1 VQDQTQ
7 KFIASLF
14 SDSKLNRLPE
24 AYGGGRI
31 FDPPVIGVAR
41 GDDPIFLKFKQ
52 VVGPEHMTPMEM
64 WLAAGL
70 ADEDERADRLR
81 LVSIVFPYVRR
92 IRRESTTAREFP
104 AEIYCV
110 GRNFAN
116 AFMIEVLEQTVGFFQ
131 QKGFGAL
138 AAMLSPAFEIIV
150 KQDPI
155 RIYSKWSERHIAF
168 AAGLGTFSLH
178 EGLITEV
185 GCNIRLTSVIT
196 DAPLEV
202 TVRHSDAPYANCL
215 FYAGKKCQKCAA
227 RCPADAITEKGHD
240 KLKCY
245 LYGRRVEEEMRDRLG
260 PILKPHR
267 RVIDGQEQISYPV
280 GCAFCQFDVPCMD
293 RNPVPS
299 K

>member
-1 VQDQTQ
+1 MNTKIQ
-7 KFIASLF
+7 KFMEALF
-14 SDSKLNRLPE
+14 ADSSLNRLPG

-31 FDPPVIGVAR
+31 FDTPVVGVAK
-41 GDDPIFLKFKQ
+41 GDDPIFEKFKQ
-52 VVGPEHMTPMEM
+52 FVGPEHMTPLEM

-70 ADEDERADRLR
+70 DGDGMRPDRLR

-92 IRRESTTAREFP
+92 IRQASKTAREFP

-116 AFMIEVLEQTVGFFQ
+116 AFMTDVLHQTVGFFRQ
-131 QKGFGAL
+131 NGFDAL

-178 EGLITEV
+178 EGLITDI
-185 GCNIRLTSVIT
+185 GCNIRLASVIT
-196 DAPLEV
+196 DAPLEA
-202 TVRHSDAPYANCL
+202 TARQSDAPYANCL
-215 FYAGKKCQKCAA
+215 FYAGKKCAKCAEK
-227 RCPADAITEKGHD
+227 CPAGAITEQGHD

-245 LYGRRVEEEMRDRLG
+245 LYGRRIEKEMNDRVG
-260 PILKPHR
+260 RILKPHR
-267 RVIDGQEQISYPV
+267 RVIGGQEQISHPV

-293 RNPVPS
+293 RNPVRS
-299 K
+299 A

>member
-1 VQDQTQ
+1 VKAETQ
-7 KFIASLF
+7 KFIQSLF
-14 SDSKLNRLPE
+14 SDSSLNRLPE

-31 FDPPVIGVAR
+31 FDAPVIGVAR
-41 GDDPIFLKFKQ
+41 GDDPIFEKFKQ
-52 VVGPEHMTPMEM
+52 VVGPEHMTPLEM
-64 WLAAGL
+64 WLAAGP
-70 ADEDERADRLR
+70 ADDDNRADRLR
-81 LVSIVFPYVRR
+81 LVSIIFPYVHR
-92 IRRESTTAREFP
+92 IRRASQTAREFP
-104 AEIYCV
+104 AEIYCI

-116 AFMIEVLEQTVGFFQ
+116 AFMIAVLQQTVAYFQ

-178 EGLITEV
+178 EGLITDV
-185 GCNIRLTSVIT
+185 GCNIRVASVIT
-196 DAPLEV
+196 DAPLEA
-202 TVRHSDAPYANCL
+202 TTRRSDAPYANCL
-215 FYAGKKCQKCAA
+215 FYAGKKCKKCAE

-245 LYGRRVEEEMRDRLG
+245 LYGRRIETEMNDRLG

-267 RVIDGQEQISYPV
+267 RVIDGREQTSYPV

-293 RNPVPS
+293 RNPVS
-299 K
+299 ST

>member
-1 VQDQTQ
+1 MKVETQ
-7 KFIASLF
+7 KFIEALF
-14 SDSKLNRLPE
+14 ADSNLNRLPG
-24 AYGGGRI
+24 AYGGGHI
-31 FDPPVIGVAR
+31 FDTPVIGIAR
-41 GDDPIFLKFKQ
+41 GDDPIFAKFKQ

-64 WLAAGL
+64 WLAAKP
-70 ADEDERADRLR
+70 DDDQRADRLR
-81 LVSIVFPYVRR
+81 LVSIIFPYVRR
-92 IRRESTTAREFP
+92 IRRASKTAREFP

-116 AFMIEVLEQTVGFFQ
+116 AFMIEVLQQTVAFFR
-131 QKGFGAL
+131 QKGFDAL

-185 GCNIRLTSVIT
+185 GCNIRIASVIT

-202 TVRHSDAPYANCL
+202 STRPTDAPYANCL
-215 FYAGKKCQKCAA
+215 FYAGKKCQKCEE
-227 RCPADAITEKGHD
+227 RCPAGAITEKGHD

-245 LYGRRVEEEMRDRLG
+245 LYGRRIEKEMNDRLG

-267 RVIDGQEQISYPV
+267 RVIDGHEQISHPV
-280 GCAFCQFDVPCMD
+280 GCALCQFDVPCMD
-293 RNPVPS
+293 RNPTART
-299 K
+299 

>member
-1 VQDQTQ
+1 MQAEIE
-7 KFIASLF
+7 KFIEALF
-14 SDSKLNRLPE
+14 ADSSLNRLPE

-31 FDPPVIGVAR
+31 FDTPVIGFAR
-41 GDDPIFLKFKQ
+41 GDDPIFEKFKQ

-64 WLAAGL
+64 WLAAKP
-70 ADEDERADRLR
+70 DEDDQRADRLR
-81 LVSIVFPYVRR
+81 LVSIIFPYVRR
-92 IRRESTTAREFP
+92 IRQASKTAREFP

-116 AFMIEVLEQTVGFFQ
+116 AFMKEVLQQTVAFFR
-131 QKGFGAL
+131 QKGFEAL

-178 EGLITEV
+178 EGLITAV
-185 GCNIRLTSVIT
+185 GCNIRVASVIT
-196 DAPLEV
+196 DAPLEA
-202 TVRHSDAPYANCL
+202 TARPSDAPYANCL
-215 FYAGKKCQKCAA
+215 FYAGKKCKKCAE
-227 RCPADAITEKGHD
+227 RCPAGAITEDGHD

-245 LYGRRVEEEMRDRLG
+245 LYGRRIEKEMHARLG
-260 PILKPHR
+260 SILKPHR
-267 RVIDGQEQISYPV
+267 RVIDGQEQISHPV

-293 RNPVPS
+293 RNPVAS
-299 K
+299 R